1 MAKRPVPWDDQVDLV
16 SSDDE
21 AADMEADDGASDQKP
36 NIDGLSYQPAN
47 EKHSEGGWKIDIN
60 AQRCHGEKGK
70 NIPGVHEKRSH
81 SMPTRISH
89 TCNSWMGLAK
99 SIKELYGQPL
109 HYLTNTLLK
118 QWDQARFETGDEYQP
133 LDTVIHPLK
142 AEATIW
148 FVEEVHRCTASYHQL
163 SKLWLGDPMHHA
175 YVDAIFPK
183 I

>member
-47 EKHSEGGWKIDIN
+47 EKHSEGAMVRRAKIYQEYMKKVPIPC
-60 AQRCHGEKGK
+60 QRGSV
-70 NIPGVHEKRSH
+70 IP
-81 SMPTRISH
+81 
-89 TCNSWMGLAK
+89 CNSWMGLAK

>member
-1 MAKRPVPWDDQVDLV
+1 MAKRPIPWNDQVDLV

-36 NIDGLSYQPAN
+36 DIDALSYQPAD
-47 EKHSEGGWKIDIN
+47 EKDSEGVMVRRAKIYQEYMKKVPIPC
-60 AQRCHGEKGK
+60 QRGSVILCY
-70 NIPGVHEKRSH
+70 
-81 SMPTRISH
+81 
-89 TCNSWMGLAK
+89 SWMGLAK

-148 FVEEVHRCTASYHQL
+148 FVEEVHRRTASYHQL